1 MLYIFRVDIG
11 ETYTFETDL
20 AFQEYV
26 SSPPR
31 LLLLLLDLHRA
42 LISA

>member
-26 SSPPR
+26 SSR
-31 LLLLLLDLHRA
+31 RFLLDLQRG

>member
-11 ETYTFETDL
+11 ETYIFETDL

-26 SSPPR
+26 FENCNF
-31 LLLLLLDLHRA
+31 
-42 LISA
+42 